1 MNDQS
6 ALTTTSN
13 KSVYSSIEAFESAQ
27 RMASSLAQS
36 DIVPMSFRGQK
47 GLANCIVA
55 LEIANRMNMSTIQ
68 VMQNL
73 NVIHGRPSWSSQF
86 IIGLIQGC
94 GRFEGFTYVET
105 SKTDDPTSYT
115 SCQCT
120 ATLKETGE
128 LVTGPKITM
137 DMAKKEGWT
146 KNSKWQTMPHT
157 MLRYRAA
164 SAFGRFHIP
173 DLILGIQSVEE
184 NEVIDAEVAV
194 VPEQPQS
201 KLDQVNEILA
211 PKTESEPVPTPEPAP
226 SVVVEADDFFD

>member
-1 MNDQS
+1 MSDQS
-6 ALTTTSN
+6 AITTTSY
-13 KSVYSSIEAFESAQ
+13 KSVYSSIQSFESAQ
-27 RMASSLAQS
+27 RIAASLADS
-36 DIVPMSFRGQK
+36 ALVPNAYRGQA
-47 GLANCIVA
+47 GLPNCIVA
-55 LEIANRMNMSTIQ
+55 IEIANRMGMSPFQ

-86 IIGLIQGC
+86 IIGLIQGS
-94 GRFEGFTYVET
+94 GRFEGFTYDE
-105 SKTDDPTSYT
+105 KPD
-115 SCQCT
+115 SCQCF
-120 ATLKETGE
+120 AWLKTTSEQ
-128 LVTGPKITM
+128 VSGPKITL

-146 KNSKWQTMPHT
+146 KNTKWQTMPQT

-194 VPEQPQS
+194 VPEPAES

-211 PKTESEPVPTPEPAP
+211 PKTEPQHVPTPPPTVEM
-226 SVVVEADDFFD
+226 EADDFF

>member
-1 MNDQS
+1 MSEQS
-6 ALTTTSN
+6 AITTTSY
-13 KSVYSSIEAFESAQ
+13 KSVYSSIQSFESRQ
-27 RMASSLAQS
+27 RIAASLADS
-36 DIVPMSFRGQK
+36 ALVPNTYRGQT
-47 GLANCIVA
+47 GLPNCIIA
-55 LEIANRMNMSTIQ
+55 IEIANRMGISPFQ

-73 NVIHGRPSWSSQF
+73 NIIHGRPSWSSQF

-105 SKTDDPTSYT
+105 LKTDDPTSYT

-120 ATLKETGE
+120 ATLKATGE
-128 LVTGPKITM
+128 LVTGPKITLE
-137 DMAKKEGWT
+137 MARKEGWT
-146 KNSKWQTMPHT
+146 KNNKWSTMPQT

-194 VPEQPQS
+194 VPEPTES
-201 KLDQVNEILA
+201 TLDKVQELLV
-211 PKTESEPVPTPEPAP
+211 PKTEPVQVPTPEPNSDA
-226 SVVVEADDFFD
+226 SKSDDFFD

>member
-1 MNDQS
+1 MSDQS
-6 ALTTTSN
+6 AITTTSY
-13 KSVYSSIEAFESAQ
+13 KSVYSSIQSFESAQ
-27 RMASSLAQS
+27 RIAASLADS
-36 DIVPMSFRGQK
+36 ALVPNQYRGQA
-47 GLANCIVA
+47 GLPNCIVA
-55 LEIANRMNMSTIQ
+55 IEIANRMGMSPFQ

-86 IIGLIQGC
+86 IIGLIQGS
-94 GRFEGFTYVET
+94 GRFEGFTYNET
-105 SKTDDPTSYT
+105 AD
-115 SCQCT
+115 SCQCV
-120 ATLKETGE
+120 AVLKTTGE
-128 LVTGPKITM
+128 QVSSPKITL

-146 KNSKWQTMPHT
+146 KNTKWQTMPQT

-194 VPEQPQS
+194 VPEPAES

-211 PKTESEPVPTPEPAP
+211 PKTEPQHVPTPPPTVEM
-226 SVVVEADDFFD
+226 EADDFF

>member
-1 MNDQS
+1 MSEQS

-13 KSVYSSIEAFESAQ
+13 KSVYSSIQSFESAQ
-27 RMASSLAQS
+27 RIAASLADS
-36 DIVPMSFRGQK
+36 ALVPNAYRGQA
-47 GLANCIVA
+47 GLPNCIVA
-55 LEIANRMNMSTIQ
+55 IEIANRMGMSPFQ

-94 GRFEGFTYVET
+94 GRFEGFSYDET
-105 SKTDDPTSYT
+105 AD
-115 SCQCT
+115 SCQCV
-120 ATLKETGE
+120 ATLKTTGE
-128 LVTGPKITM
+128 QVSGPKITL

-146 KNSKWQTMPHT
+146 KNTKWSTMPQT

-184 NEVIDAEVAV
+184 NEVIDAEIEV
-194 VPEQPQS
+194 VQEAPES
-201 KLDQVNEILA
+201 KLDKVNEILA
-211 PKTESEPVPTPEPAP
+211 PKTEPQPVPAPEPVSDVIEP
-226 SVVVEADDFFD
+226 DDFFD